1 MTSSKI
7 FRKLN
12 IFFSTLF
19 HVFFLDNIVWNFWLH
34 LTVGIIVLCLHHLQ
48 QQTPYHYFIHLQFPI
63 TSYSTISSIVGFLLL
78 LNEIFTD
85 TFWGMLVCL
94 LAYAGCSIIQPLGL
108 LWQPQITGLNSAEE
122 RHVSTIYIFD
132 KLLEEVQSSTVSYG

>member
-7 FRKLN
+7 FLKLN
-12 IFFSTLF
+12 IFFFLLCF
-19 HVFFLDNIVWNFWLH
+19 MYFFWIISS
-34 LTVGIIVLCLHHLQ
+34 GISGYILLWVPSYCVYIISNNKP
-48 QQTPYHYFIHLQFPI
+48 PYHYFIHLQFPI

-132 KLLEEVQSSTVSYG
+132 KLLLFY